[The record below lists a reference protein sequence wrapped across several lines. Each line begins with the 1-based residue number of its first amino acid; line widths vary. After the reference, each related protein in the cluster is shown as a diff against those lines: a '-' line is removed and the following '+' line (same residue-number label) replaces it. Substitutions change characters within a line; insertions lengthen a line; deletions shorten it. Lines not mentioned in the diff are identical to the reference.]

1 MNKVLIVIIVV
12 ISAYLAYGSL
22 SNEEDNT
29 AIASEKSLDIQEEI
43 VETPI
48 LEEVY
53 DNKNTTIE
61 GRYVLNITTET
72 TETSQEFTFSSDGT
86 FELSRQMISPNP
98 ALAGSIEGTYFITGN
113 TINLVFP
120 ADRDKKT
127 FSLDTADM
135 TIKSETEL
143 EYGGYIARLD

>member
-1 MNKVLIVIIVV
+1 M
-12 ISAYLAYGSL
+12 
-22 SNEEDNT
+22 
-29 AIASEKSLDIQEEI
+29 
-43 VETPI
+43 
-48 LEEVY
+48 
-53 DNKNTTIE
+53 
-61 GRYVLNITTET
+61 LNITTDT

-98 ALAGSIEGTYFITGN
+98 ALAGSIEGTYFIQGN

-127 FSLDTADM
+127 FLLDTAEM

>member
-1 MNKVLIVIIVV
+1 MNKVLIGIVVV

-22 SNEEDNT
+22 TNEEDNT
-29 AIASEKSLDIQEEI
+29 AITAEKSLAIQEEI
-43 VETPI
+43 EETPVP
-48 LEEVY
+48 EDVY
-53 DNKNTTIE
+53 ENTGTTID
-61 GRYVLNITTET
+61 GRYVLNITTDT

-98 ALAGSIEGTYFITGN
+98 ALAGSIEGTYFIQGN

-127 FSLDTADM
+127 FSLDTAEM

>member
-22 SNEEDNT
+22 SNEEEST
-29 AIASEKSLDIQEEI
+29 PITSEKMVVNQEAIQQTPEPEELYENNGTTLD
-43 VETPI
+43 
-48 LEEVY
+48 
-53 DNKNTTIE
+53 
-61 GRYVLNITTET
+61 GRYVLNITTDT
-72 TETSQEFTFSSDGT
+72 TETSQVFTFSSDGS

-98 ALAGSIEGTYFITGN
+98 ALGGSIEGSYFITGN
-113 TINLVFP
+113 TVNLVFP
-120 ADRDKKT
+120 TDRDKKV

-143 EYGGYIARLD
+143 EYGGSIAHRD